1 MVSYKM
7 PYPTELRQ
15 RAVNTYLTERGSGTI
30 EEVAS
35 HFNISSRTLR
45 RWLGWFR
52 EGAEGN
58 LERTRRPHTKSEFDF
73 EIEKKVVQLKE
84 KNPWLTLLRTQKILK
99 RMGLEVSTRRI
110 WSIWRRF
117 GLGGFI
123 KDKFSFNY
131 VDYIAP
137 TKEGLSGIR
146 KATEAF
152 KRGKVKETAQ
162 ILNSLPSCP
171 ENQLLEKIPDRL
183 LSLHRKVEKLE
194 SLFGKIHFREWKRKA
209 RRLREQAEKRGL
221 LYLSVRAGIME
232 AFALDW
238 LQESQSLLMLI
249 NRLKDRLRRKPDGR
263 LGGDPALRFSLFL
276 LEGKASTALMRIKE
290 VLRCAKLCRDMLRQ
304 FPSSNDVQ
312 YNLAEI
318 YVSIYHF
325 KKAAKL
331 FHSLDSREYP
341 LKQLRIATIEA
352 IAGRYRNALI
362 LLKRIEHQLDKIYYY
377 HVPVVRAICYLGQG
391 RCEQATNALQ
401 LSLKI
406 GKKKGIRNTI
416 QTATFLIAA
425 CYAANRELKKARMFL
440 KRSIPI
446 LRKFQISRN
455 LIIRYIIL
463 GETKYLNINEGNLTP
478 PIRLALL
485 LKKAQESLRS
495 KDYQR
500 AYQYA
505 HAKGIVS
512 HLHTLSFFFPEPIK
526 KLIAKGKDHGLP
538 KRLLNLPVFRT
549 ETPVYRIKFL
559 GPFRIYRNGQV
570 IRNHIPPKKAAFLIH
585 LILRAGQPEKEI
597 PLENLYK
604 NFWQNSQNSS
614 RNLSHL
620 LVRIKKAINLSSH
633 LLKVSYKK
641 DNPVLINKGIY
652 FLTDYDEFQQFLAK
666 AKALLRA
673 GEWGFAKKEYLRA
686 FALFRGEP
694 FKKMYDNW
702 SEDMRRVIL
711 NKLEKE
717 AINFA
722 KACLAHGNRKDAKKV
737 LDKVSKIIPYSIEKT
752 KLLEI

>member
-35 HFNISSRTLR
+35 YFNISSRTLR

-117 GLGGFI
+117 GLSGFI

-137 TKEGLSGIR
+137 TKEGLSGVR
-146 KATEAF
+146 KATQAF

-183 LSLHRKVEKLE
+183 LSLHRKVEKLG

-276 LEGKASTALMRIKE
+276 LEGKASTALLRIKE

-304 FPSSNDVQ
+304 FPSSNDVR

-318 YVSIYHF
+318 YVSIDHL

-406 GKKKGIRNTI
+406 VKKKGIRNTI
-416 QTATFLIAA
+416 HTATFLIAA
-425 CYAANRELKKARMFL
+425 CYAANRELKKARMLL

-446 LRKFQISRN
+446 LRKFQISRD

-478 PIRLALL
+478 QIKLALL

-495 KDYQR
+495 KDYRR

-559 GPFRIYRNGQV
+559 GPFRIYRNGLV